1 MSGITAPLRRR
12 WLTACSGYIACSVG
26 CLAASFALRG
36 IDYRWD
42 QWPVIAIC
50 TVMGGGLSGFMLM
63 TVVETWR
70 EDR

>member
-1 MSGITAPLRRR
+1 
-12 WLTACSGYIACSVG
+12 VG